1 MENKTILS
9 LFQALVGEFDNF
21 QQVWQQNTDT
31 EIHVLKTD
39 SPHNHFH
46 LTIEKLEP
54 SSDFEAIFSVNFMSD
69 KEKITEIW
77 QFKDEQMFIENQ
89 SFEIAFVDEVW
100 TIQNTDRTIE
110 IAKNRLKIL
119 DSGYFSN
126 AEKVAFKMNR
136 CRFFTGWIEIPDPEN
151 AEKIYRFP
159 NLRLHD
165 QGDSVQLVMPDGSLG
180 KYTVELTQLVFGHT
194 IFIMKLAVYELPK
207 TDLEINSHSIAYTW
221 TNPEAERIGIN
232 LRYII
237 SGWTLENTGLGVSKN
252 P

>member
-9 LFQALVGEFDNF
+9 LFQALIGEFDNF

-39 SPHNHFH
+39 SPHKHYH
-46 LTIEKLEP
+46 LTIEKLELNN
-54 SSDFEAIFSVNFMSD
+54 DFEAVFRVEFMSD
-69 KEKITEIW
+69 DTKITEIW
-77 QFKDEQMFIENQ
+77 QFKDKQLFIENQ
-89 SFEIAFVDEVW
+89 SFEITYVNEIW
-100 TIQNTDRTIE
+100 IIQNENRTIE
-110 IAKNRLKIL
+110 IAESSLKIL
-119 DSGYFSN
+119 DLGHFSN
-126 AEKVAFKMNR
+126 AEKVPFKMNR

-151 AEKIYRFP
+151 TEKIYRFP

-165 QGDSVQLVMPDGSLG
+165 QGDSVQLVMSDGSLG

-194 IFIMKLAVYELPK
+194 IFIMKLAIYELPK
-207 TDLEINSHSIAYTW
+207 NELEINSHSIAYTW